1 MEGKEGEDKAL
12 NELQTNNFDYSL
24 LDTETADFL
33 KDRENSMKQT
43 LEKTA
48 QSLGEDL
55 SKARDKLSNHYK
67 GTFEKWYTALGFK
80 KQSVYNYINRYEY
93 VVQQL
98 DNQSDIEKFQE
109 LPVRLQNEM
118 SKKTAKDEVN
128 QAVFDG
134 DITTHKEYKEMEKRL
149 KKAEQAKRQAERQA
163 EQAQKSEEIALKK
176 LEEVEGREPEVIT
189 QEVVKE
195 VVPEDVKR
203 ELEHMRKMVKLS
215 DSANKELREELDT
228 YKLKDT
234 TDYDEKAAEWELK
247 KLQNEADRNATQV
260 RLSIKQLN
268 NQIAISKYMYEAISV
283 SSDYEK
289 NEMKKEIG
297 ILKDIISGIEASL
310 QNRKV
315 MN

>member
-1 MEGKEGEDKAL
+1 M

-33 KDRENSMKQT
+33 KDREISMKQT

-118 SKKTAKDEVN
+118 SKKTAKNEVN

-149 KKAEQAKRQAERQA
+149 KKAEQAKQQAEKQA
-163 EQAQKSEEIALKK
+163 EQAQKSEEIALRK
-176 LEEVEGREPEVIT
+176 LEEVEKKEPEVIT
-189 QEVVKE
+189 QEVIKE
-195 VVPEDVKR
+195 VIPEHIKKQIQEKDKVLQSAK
-203 ELEHMRKMVKLS
+203 EEMESMQSEIDKLERLTTGMDEEAKKEKEIKL
-215 DSANKELREELDT
+215 LMLDASKSVLKT
-228 YKLKDT
+228 KIKIDEFLQEVAVTPYRRGAIAASSQAAKDKL
-234 TDYDEKAAEWELK
+234 AEGVEELK
-247 KLQNEADRNATQV
+247 KFIEEMELSLNAT
-260 RLSIKQLN
+260 
-268 NQIAISKYMYEAISV
+268 
-283 SSDYEK
+283 
-289 NEMKKEIG
+289 
-297 ILKDIISGIEASL
+297 IEHH
-310 QNRKV
+310 
-315 MN
+315 